1 MRVAYLRFPDRAS
14 ATAALEKAFPNGD
27 PGLDLI
33 GEAWRTVDEVAEK
46 REGWFANWI
55 GEELPK
61 NLEAYCVT
69 PDPVS
74 PFRVFAGWSP
84 EEIAARETKE

>member
-1 MRVAYLRFPDRAS
+1 MRVAYLKFPSQKDAE
-14 ATAALEKAFPNGD
+14 AALEEAFPNGD

-46 REGWFANWI
+46 RDGWFANWI

-61 NLEAYCVT
+61 NLEAYAVT
-69 PDPVS
+69 PET